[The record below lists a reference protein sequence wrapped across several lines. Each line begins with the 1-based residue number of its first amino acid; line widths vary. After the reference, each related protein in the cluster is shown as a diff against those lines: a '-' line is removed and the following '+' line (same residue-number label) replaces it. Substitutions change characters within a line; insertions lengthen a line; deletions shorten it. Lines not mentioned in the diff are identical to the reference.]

1 MRHHYT
7 CIFRDVLTSRVW
19 ASSPATK
26 CVWLWLRLAADP
38 EGFVV
43 SDLAGVALG
52 AGVSLEEARAA
63 LAFLESVDI
72 DADPEDP
79 EQGRCIERVGR
90 GWQVLGFE
98 EDRERAKHE
107 AQKARNRRYM
117 RRVREAARAN
127 DIGAPVEPPVDAT
140 EPVVEPDAVEV
151 DQPKSKPKTKPPLS
165 EEGIPPTPHSEVLPV
180 VLHRM
185 PADWQPSDELR
196 AEASIIGVKDLD
208 SHIAR
213 LRLGP
218 IGGTRGVLSD
228 QIDDYIRLM
237 LPKLRT
243 FEETDRAKA
252 ARAAAQPS
260 AGGFRAGPLLEPN
273 DKHRRFADAFDID
286 LAAMVRDLNE
296 KRIVEKLGAIGAQKY
311 LEKQLASTVRER
323 RERRGA
329 A

>member
-43 SDLAGVALG
+43 SDMAGVALG
-52 AGVSLEEARAA
+52 AGVTLEEARDAI
-63 LAFLESVDI
+63 AFLESVDI

-79 EQGRCIERVGR
+79 DQGRVVERVGR
-90 GWQVLGFE
+90 GWRVLGFE
-98 EDRERAKHE
+98 EDRERAKRE
-107 AQKARNRRYM
+107 AAKARNRRYM
-117 RRVREAARAN
+117 RKVRAAQRADN
-127 DIGAPVEPPVDAT
+127 DPHA
-140 EPVVEPDAVEV
+140 EPVVDAPEPVVAPEPPEV
-151 DQPKSKPKTKPPLS
+151 DQPKSKPKPKTPLS

-185 PADWQPSDELR
+185 PDGWQPSDELR
-196 AEASIIGVKDLD
+196 AEAAIIGVKDLD

-252 ARAAAQPS
+252 ARAAAVPS
-260 AGGFRAGPLLEPN
+260 AGGFRAGPSLEPN
-273 DKHRRFADAFDID
+273 DRHRRFAEAFDID
-286 LAAMVRDLNE
+286 LAAVIRELHQQRAPE
-296 KRIVEKLGAIGAQKY
+296 LLGVVGAQKE
-311 LEKQLASTVRER
+311 LEKRLAKMA

>member
-19 ASSPATK
+19 ASSPPTK

-43 SDLAGVALG
+43 SDMAGVALG
-52 AGVSLEEARAA
+52 AGVTLEEARQAI
-63 LAFLESVDI
+63 AFLESVDI

-79 EQGRCIERVGR
+79 DHGVLLERVGR
-90 GWQVLGFE
+90 GWRILGFE
-98 EDRERAKHE
+98 EDRERAKRE
-107 AQKARNRRYM
+107 AAKARNRAYM
-117 RRVREAARAN
+117 RRQRAAARAEV
-127 DIGAPVEPPVDAT
+127 DSPVDAAD
-140 EPVVEPDAVEV
+140 EVVAPNHEEM
-151 DQPKSKPKTKPPLS
+151 DQTKPKTKSPLS
-165 EEGIPPTPHSEVLPV
+165 EEGIPPTPHPMSGVLPV

-185 PADWQPSDELR
+185 PDAWQPSDELR
-196 AEASIIGVKDLD
+196 AEAAIIGVKDLD

-260 AGGFRAGPLLEPN
+260 AGGFRAGPSLEPN
-273 DKHRRFADAFDID
+273 DRHRRFAEAFDID
-286 LAAMVRDLNE
+286 LAAVIRELHQQRAPE
-296 KRIVEKLGAIGAQKY
+296 LLGIVGAQKE
-311 LEKQLASTVRER
+311 LEKRLAKMA